1 MMFVNLFTITFTCM
15 MDWRHLLQKQR
26 QSTWWTNKSNTEK
39 QQNTFVFTKS
49 LQTVKMWWN
58 HPIDDIRFELR
69 KLNYCVDICNLP
81 VSCTTQ
87 FRNACCWT
95 WTVICLF
102 SKFLMLINLT
112 SAEAFFR
119 HWTVSLIQWDLLEPD
134 PFFDSFGV
142 VCLGGRVQS
151 YPWERR
157 IQFSI
162 QTKSPL
168 QNF

>member
-15 MDWRHLLQKQR
+15 MVICYRNRGNQTDA
-26 QSTWWTNKSNTEK
+26 TNKSNTEK
-39 QQNTFVFTKS
+39 QQNTFAFTKS

-87 FRNACCWT
+87 FRNACCGT

-119 HWTVSLIQWDLLEPD
+119 HWTVSLIQWDLLELD

>member
-15 MDWRHLLQKQR
+15 MVICYRNRGNQPDE
-26 QSTWWTNKSNTEK
+26 TNKSNTEK
-39 QQNTFVFTKS
+39 QQNTFVFTKL

>member
-15 MDWRHLLQKQR
+15 MVICYRNRGNQPDE
-26 QSTWWTNKSNTEK
+26 TNKSNTEK
-39 QQNTFVFTKS
+39 QQNTFAFTKS

-58 HPIDDIRFELR
+58 YPIDDIGIELR
-69 KLNYCVDICNLP
+69 KLNHCVDICNLP

>member
-15 MDWRHLLQKQR
+15 MVICYRNRGNQPDE
-26 QSTWWTNKSNTEK
+26 TNKSNTEK
-39 QQNTFVFTKS
+39 QQNTFVFTKL

-119 HWTVSLIQWDLLEPD
+119 HWTVSLIQWDLLELD
-134 PFFDSFGV
+134 PFFDSSGV